1 MASATDD
8 PIDSVSDDRV
18 SDDRVSDDV
27 SAEPGLEDPAAS
39 GPEVTEGGADDLGD
53 AGGDAGSDDA
63 PRGADLLEREGE
75 AAADYLEGL
84 LDIIDVD
91 GDIDMDVDG
100 DRAVVAV
107 IGEHLRHLVGQGGS
121 VLDAL
126 QELTRL
132 AVARETGARS
142 RLMLDIAGYR
152 ARRRAELAKTGTQAA
167 AKAASTG
174 EPVALNPMSAF
185 ERKVVHDAVAAAGLR
200 SESEGVEPERYV
212 VVLPTRRDGADEG
225 VSSNGSAGA
234 GSADADTDA
243 DTDADAG
250 SDAGS
255 DAGVEATAPDEVQTP
270 AGE

>member
-1 MASATDD
+1 VASATDD
-8 PIDSVSDDRV
+8 PIDSVADDRVSEDGV
-18 SDDRVSDDV
+18 SDDRVS
-27 SAEPGLEDPAAS
+27 EDTTAS
-39 GPEVTEGGADDLGD
+39 GPDAEVVTDSDDPGGSEADANDADD
-53 AGGDAGSDDA
+53 ASS
-63 PRGADLLEREGE
+63 GADLLEREGE

-107 IGEHLRHLVGQGGS
+107 IGEHLRQLVGQGGS

-132 AVARETGARS
+132 AVARETGTRS

-152 ARRRAELAKTGTQAA
+152 ARRRAELAKIGTQAA
-167 AKAASTG
+167 EKALSTG
-174 EPVALNPMSAF
+174 ESVALNPMSAF

-212 VVLPTRRDGADEG
+212 VVLPTRRDPDANPDANPDSDPG
-225 VSSNGSAGA
+225 AGA
-234 GSADADTDA
+234 EVAGAASVVAEGDAT
-243 DTDADAG
+243 
-250 SDAGS
+250 
-255 DAGVEATAPDEVQTP
+255 DEVRT
-270 AGE
+270 ATGEE